1 MDAPAVLLVDDVH
14 ANLVALEAVIH
25 DLDCTVVTA
34 RSGEEALRLL
44 LRQEFALLLLDVQM
58 PGMDG
63 FEVARHVRM
72 RSATADVGIIFVTA
86 FESKQSALRGY
97 DEGGVDF
104 IFKPIDREILRSK
117 VRAFLELHASRRK
130 LADANAR
137 LEASHAQ
144 VLALAEAEASA
155 ARQARSKNEEL
166 RAAYAELRSTQA
178 NLVQAAKMAS
188 LGVLV
193 AGVAHEVNN
202 PLTFAMSHVRTAIKS
217 FDQLHAA
224 ADGVDSAAFEAA
236 WQCGRERLNETGLG
250 LERIRDL
257 VQKLRTFSRLDEDE
271 RKSVSVRESVD
282 AVLAILRHRFEP
294 RIDVR
299 VRLSPP
305 DTLECVPSLLNQVLL
320 NLVANAID
328 AIKGEGTVQISAGAE
343 GSEFLVRVA
352 DSGSGI
358 SPAARE
364 RLFEPFFT
372 TKPVGEGTGLG
383 LAISYSIVKKHGG
396 SLELI
401 DAPGGGTLALI
412 RVPLRDA
419 ERALSL

>member
-1 MDAPAVLLVDDVH
+1 MGAPAVLLVDDVH
-14 ANLVALEAVIH
+14 ANLVALEAVIQ

-58 PGMDG
+58 PVMDG

-72 RSATADVGIIFVTA
+72 RAATSDLGIIFVTA
-86 FESKQSALRGY
+86 FESKQNALEGY
-97 DEGGVDF
+97 DAGGVDV

-117 VRAFLELHASRRK
+117 VRAFLELHSSRQK
-130 LADANAR
+130 
-137 LEASHAQ
+137 
-144 VLALAEAEASA
+144 
-155 ARQARSKNEEL
+155 L

-178 NLVQAAKMAS
+178 SLVQAAKMAS

-202 PLTFAMSHVRTAIKS
+202 PLTFSMSHVRTAIKS
-217 FDQLHAA
+217 FDQLRAA
-224 ADGVDSAAFEAA
+224 ATNPNDTAVEAA
-236 WQCGRERLNETGLG
+236 WACGRERLNETALG

-282 AVLAILRHRFEP
+282 AVLAILKHRFEP

-305 DTLECVPSLLNQVLL
+305 DTVECFPSLLNQVLM

-328 AIKGEGTVQISAGAE
+328 AIEGEGTVQISVGAE
-343 GSEFLVRVA
+343 GSDFLVRVA
-352 DSGSGI
+352 DTGCGI
-358 SPAARE
+358 PPGVRD

-383 LAISYSIVKKHGG
+383 LAISYSIVKRHGG
-396 SLELI
+396 SLELT
-401 DAPGGGTLALI
+401 DAIGGGTLAVI
-412 RVPLRDA
+412 RVPLESP
-419 ERALSL
+419 ERSGAVSSALGAV

>member
-25 DLDCTVVTA
+25 DLDCRVVTA
-34 RSGEEALRLL
+34 HSGEEALRLL

-72 RSATADVGIIFVTA
+72 RAATSDLGIIFVTA
-86 FESKQSALRGY
+86 YESKQNALQGY
-97 DEGGVDF
+97 DVGGVDV

-117 VRAFLELHASRRK
+117 VRAFLELNASRQK
-130 LADANAR
+130 LRAANA
-137 LEASHAQ
+137 
-144 VLALAEAEASA
+144 
-155 ARQARSKNEEL
+155 EL
-166 RAAYAELRSTQA
+166 RATQA

-224 ADGVDSAAFEAA
+224 VETTDTAAVEAA
-236 WQCGRERLNETGLG
+236 WQHGRERLNETALG

-282 AVLAILRHRFEP
+282 AVLTILKHRFEP
-294 RIDVR
+294 RIDVS

-305 DTLECVPSLLNQVLL
+305 DTLECFPSLLNQVLL

-328 AIKGEGTVQISAGAE
+328 AIEGQGTVRISAGAE
-343 GSEFLVRVA
+343 GSEFILRVA
-352 DSGSGI
+352 DTGSGI
-358 SPAARE
+358 PAAARE

-396 SLELI
+396 TLELT
-401 DAPGGGTLALI
+401 DAVGGGTLAVLK
-412 RVPLRDA
+412 VPLREEPHVMA
-419 ERALSL
+419 V